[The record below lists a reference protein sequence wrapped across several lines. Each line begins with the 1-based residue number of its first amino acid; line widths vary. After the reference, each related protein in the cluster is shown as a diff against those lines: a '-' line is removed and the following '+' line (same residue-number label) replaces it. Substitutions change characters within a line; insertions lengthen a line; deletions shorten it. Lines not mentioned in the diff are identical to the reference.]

1 MAHGR
6 GRSRMRR
13 VVVPLAVAALLA
25 PLGGCALG
33 PGGTQSATCV
43 SWVWFES
50 PADASTAADLVVRTD
65 DATGARGTA
74 EAFGVAAAV
83 HTVRVAEVLRGADV
97 GAGDEID
104 VVSTPVTCTGGGTYP
119 DGDPLDAPGDLVL
132 LLHQDEDL
140 GVWRTLTPTQ
150 GAVPPAPDGGL
161 PAAWPAGSTA
171 G

>member
-1 MAHGR
+1 
-6 GRSRMRR
+6 
-13 VVVPLAVAALLA
+13 VLLAVALVLA

-33 PGGTQSATCV
+33 PGGAEGATCV

-50 PADASTAADLVVRTD
+50 PADALTAADLVVRTHGG
-65 DATGARGTA
+65 AGARGTV

-83 HTVRVAEVLRGADV
+83 HTVRVAEVLRGAGPGV
-97 GAGDEID
+97 GDEID

-132 LLHQDEDL
+132 LLHHDDEA
-140 GVWRTLTPTQ
+140 GGWRTLTPTQ
-150 GAVPPAPDGGL
+150 GVVPPDADGGL
-161 PAAWPAGSTA
+161 PAAWPTASTA